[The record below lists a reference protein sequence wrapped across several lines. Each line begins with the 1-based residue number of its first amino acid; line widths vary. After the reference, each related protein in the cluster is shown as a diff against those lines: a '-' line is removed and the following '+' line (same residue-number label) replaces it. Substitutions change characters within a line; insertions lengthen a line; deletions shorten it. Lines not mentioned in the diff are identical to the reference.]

1 MAERDLET
9 RIRVLEDIEA
19 IKNLRSKYWRY
30 IREGLWDAFL
40 DCFTDDAAVDLGV
53 GRQLQGKKSLTK
65 FYKEIFPTLRS
76 AIIPQG
82 HNPEIDVL
90 SETKATG
97 KWLIDNPQIE
107 IPSNVAV
114 RLGSTYDEEYVKESD
129 GWKIKRQR
137 VAHIYKESINL
148 ESL

>member
-19 IKNLRSKYWRY
+19 IKKLRGRYWRC
-30 IREGLWDAFL
+30 IREGLWDDFL
-40 DCFTDDAAVDLGV
+40 DCLTDDAVVDLGV
-53 GRQLQGKKSLTK
+53 GVQLQGKKALAK
-65 FYKEIFPTLRS
+65 FYKETFPTLRS

-90 SETKATG
+90 SDTKAKG

-107 IPSNVAV
+107 TPSNVAV
-114 RLGSTYDEEYVKESD
+114 RLGSTYDEEYVKETD
-129 GWKIKRQR
+129 NWRIKRQR
-137 VAHIYKESINL
+137 IAHIYRESINMN
-148 ESL
+148 SL

>member
-19 IKNLRSKYWRY
+19 IKKLRSRYWRC
-30 IREGLWDAFL
+30 IREGLWDNFL
-40 DCFTDDAAVDLGV
+40 DCFSDDAAVDLGV
-53 GRQLQGKKSLTK
+53 GRQLQGKKALTN
-65 FYKEIFPTLRS
+65 FYKEIFPTIRS
-76 AIIPQG
+76 TIIPQG

-107 IPSNVAV
+107 IPSNEAV
-114 RLGSTYDEEYVKESD
+114 RLGSTYDEEYEKESD
-129 GWKIKRQR
+129 GWRIKRQK
-137 VAHIYKESINL
+137 VSHIYKEPIKL